1 MVQVGASLSAPLRFQ
16 HPRCRCQALWGGRR
30 GEALLKVRACSEQA
44 ARLASIYCTSHMCRS
59 RRSHMIAATRRR
71 QRWQQKEKRRCLSIH
86 VEVMISEPSASASD
100 DNKEFYWYTTVG
112 RQHGMSYARLT
123 NPYFMPGGCFCAHR
137 CCLESVMHARN
148 RVSCVPSE
156 LGSTT
161 VMVNYKCKL
170 QHCSSRPKLKL
181 CQGASCHCCTDA
193 LSWRCTS
200 WCPSAS
206 GSCSSVRWPKGLA
219 RPRAAA
225 AIHTLRTRCLW
236 RPETAL
242 ASSASSG
249 NTLG

>member
-1 MVQVGASLSAPLRFQ
+1 MKRGPGWYSCSGRYATRAGCDSCTGIGASLSAPLRFQ

-161 VMVNYKCKL
+161 VMVNYKC
-170 QHCSSRPKLKL
+170 
-181 CQGASCHCCTDA
+181 
-193 LSWRCTS
+193 
-200 WCPSAS
+200 
-206 GSCSSVRWPKGLA
+206 SCSIA
-219 RPRAAA
+219 RPD
-225 AIHTLRTRCLW
+225 
-236 RPETAL
+236 
-242 ASSASSG
+242 ASSSSARARPATAARTPFRG
-249 NTLG
+249 GALPGAVRQRQWQLCKVA

>member
-1 MVQVGASLSAPLRFQ
+1 MVYNSG
-16 HPRCRCQALWGGRR
+16 
-30 GEALLKVRACSEQA
+30 
-44 ARLASIYCTSHMCRS
+44 
-59 RRSHMIAATRRR
+59 
-71 QRWQQKEKRRCLSIH
+71 
-86 VEVMISEPSASASD
+86 PSAWHVIRAPD
-100 DNKEFYWYTTVG
+100 QYILHDRRV
-112 RQHGMSYARLT
+112 L
-123 NPYFMPGGCFCAHR
+123 CAHR
-137 CCLESVMHARN
+137 CCLESVIHARN

-170 QHCSSRPKLKL
+170 QHCSSRRKLKL

-206 GSCSSVRWPKGLA
+206 GSGSSVRWRKGLA

-225 AIHTLRTRCLW
+225 AIHTLRTGCFW

-242 ASSASSG
+242 ASSPSRPLARVASRSHSLERSP
-249 NTLG
+249 TPRLRS